1 MDPLNNPIHQT
12 PSQTVGPY
20 FAYGLT
26 AEQYG
31 YPFSSLNNGEMVPE
45 NFPGQHIILKGKI
58 FDGENQ
64 PIPDAMIE
72 LWQADHCGNYL
83 GGKDSIQNLFG
94 RQGTGTLES
103 CEYIFQT
110 IKPGPVGDQ
119 APHINVIL
127 FMRGQL
133 SHVYTRIYFKEFE
146 RLNTKDDVWISVPPD
161 RRSTLLTVKTIENNK
176 EIHQFDIY
184 MQGEKE
190 TVFFD
195 V

>member
-1 MDPLNNPIHQT
+1 MEPLIKILPQT

-31 YPFSSLNNGEMVPE
+31 YPFSSLNSGEMVDS
-45 NFPGQHIILKGKI
+45 NFPGQHIILRGKV
-58 FDGENQ
+58 FDGENK
-64 PIPDAMIE
+64 PVPDAMIE
-72 LWQADHCGNYL
+72 LWQADHLGNYHYP
-83 GGKDSIQNLFG
+83 QNSPSKLFG

-103 CEYIFQT
+103 CEFVFHT
-110 IKPGPVGDQ
+110 IKPGPHDDQ
-119 APHINVIL
+119 APHINLLL

-133 SHVYTRIYFKEFE
+133 SHTYTRVYFEE
-146 RLNTKDDVWISVPPD
+146 DTGLREKDEVWLSVPPE
-161 RRSTLLTVKTIENNK
+161 RRATLLALKSK
-176 EIHQFDIY
+176 EKDTDTYRFDIY